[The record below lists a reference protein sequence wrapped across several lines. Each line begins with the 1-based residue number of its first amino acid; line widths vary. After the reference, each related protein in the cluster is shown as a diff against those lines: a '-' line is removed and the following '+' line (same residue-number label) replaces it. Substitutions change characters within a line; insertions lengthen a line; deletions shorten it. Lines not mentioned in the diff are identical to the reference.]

1 MVNVSKF
8 FRDQWH
14 DIKGN
19 AKWDLIKWVVIG
31 ISAGIAAIV
40 RIFAHAPWW
49 LVLVVFLAG
58 LVCVALL
65 FWLILKFIRSLNS
78 HPDFEIEGISQNMPS
93 FPRYFCQIRV
103 HNRTPN
109 TADNVRVELTE
120 MESSTEEGERYLL
133 PKLPLVLSPAEASD
147 KPSINPSGNLA
158 FNLFNV
164 TKQQVAHAPNLH
176 VLIHYVSAKFAV
188 GADEEKSTLFG
199 KLALFY
205 NNRNYR
211 LKIKVTARDFS
222 PTESE
227 LNLNFTGEGSRCRF
241 TLMGLL

>member
-1 MVNVSKF
+1 MDKTTAILV
-8 FRDQWH
+8 
-14 DIKGN
+14 
-19 AKWDLIKWVVIG
+19 AL
-31 ISAGIAAIV
+31 GIAALVILAF
-40 RIFAHAPWW
+40 FAVFRHRGKFKIKGP
-49 LVLVVFLAG
+49 LVEFSAEGENSLPP
-58 LVCVALL
+58 VASATADRQ
-65 FWLILKFIRSLNS
+65 IAKGSMTV
-78 HPDFEIEGISQNMPS
+78 EGISLAMPS
-93 FPRYFCQIRV
+93 FPRYFCQIRI
-103 HNRTPN
+103 HNRTSN

-133 PKLPLVLSPAEASD
+133 PYLPLVLLPAEVTD
-147 KPSINPSGNLA
+147 KPSINPGGNLA

>member
-1 MVNVSKF
+1 MANISKF

-40 RIFAHAPWW
+40 RIFAHASWW

-65 FWLILKFIRSLNS
+65 FWLILKFIKSLNS
-78 HPDFEIEGISQNMPS
+78 HPDFEIEGISQDMPS
-93 FPRYFCQIRV
+93 FPKYFCQIRV

-133 PKLPLVLSPAEASD
+133 PKLPLVLLPAEVSD
-147 KPSINPSGNLA
+147 KPSINPGGNLA

-164 TKQQVAHAPNLH
+164 TKHKSAHAPNLH
-176 VLIHYVSAKFAV
+176 IWIHSVIAKFTV
-188 GADEEKSTLFG
+188 GSDEEKSAPLG
-199 KLALFY
+199 KAALFY
-205 NNRNYR
+205 NNKNYR

-227 LNLNFTGEGSRCRF
+227 LNLNFTGEGSQCRF
-241 TLMGLL
+241 TLTPVK